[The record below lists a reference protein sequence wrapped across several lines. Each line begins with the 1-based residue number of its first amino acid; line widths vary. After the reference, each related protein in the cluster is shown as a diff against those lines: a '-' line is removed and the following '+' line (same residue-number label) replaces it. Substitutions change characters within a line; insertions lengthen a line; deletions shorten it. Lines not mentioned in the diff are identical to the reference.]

1 MGGFSITEN
10 YFLRTSATVNK
21 KDFRKFKALAN
32 LKYDN
37 DPLNNAWQEAVRLFL
52 EKYKNEFIEAVED
65 WLIFFKNSF
74 CFILYEWFKI
84 LSKAF
89 AKPLKLPMLNSLN
102 SILYLNNFKVFFK
115 VKYKYI

>member
-1 MGGFSITEN
+1 MLKAVTKVHKANSKSVTLKSSIPKEIANILELKAGDFITWNVEIVSPEE
-10 YFLRTSATVNK
+10 LKIVVTK
-21 KDFRKFKALAN
+21 K
-32 LKYDN
+32 
-37 DPLNNAWQEAVRLFL
+37 
-52 EKYKNEFIEAVED
+52 D

-74 CFILYEWFKI
+74 CFILCEWFKK

-102 SILYLNNFKVFFK
+102 SILYLNNFKAFFK